1 MTRTAQIDPRG
12 TGNAALIADPA
23 NPLYKINF
31 KHIPTGEK
39 VSFTAW
45 VTDFSDN
52 FSSTWNEETTYGR
65 MDPLVTFQNTQRSI
79 SMGLEV
85 VAANKF
91 EAINNT
97 AKVDK
102 LIRFLYPVYED
113 SMQAFDN
120 TIKSSPLLEMEWV
133 NFAGNYG
140 AAGGPGDTPVAVD
153 GLVGF
158 LRNLNYTPA
167 FESGLFL
174 NNPEGGGTHLFPQ
187 QLKLQFDF
195 KVIHTH
201 MVGWTTKR
209 SGHGTVIEANFAAG
223 DSFPHGAGS
232 ETSNDLPGNCADGP
246 WIPDSAIN
254 TSQDQ
259 RTRRLMMEENAATS
273 EILSNP
279 ALTRQGRRSARQTL
293 TARQG
298 WNFNQGCEGD
308 ARTGRFQ
315 QTAAEKHAA
324 LKQKLAEKKALR
336 KEKKEEKKAAR
347 QDKIAA
353 RKRLAQKSRYDKSR
367 EEASTP
373 EGRAKIRKR
382 AERKRAASRVAYIE
396 KLRVAKGLS
405 TIPSRPCRPGQMH
418 VDQAGNV
425 TYPCGR

>member
-1 MTRTAQIDPRG
+1 MARTAQIDPRG

-133 NFAGNYG
+133 NFAASYATTTG
-140 AAGGPGDTPVAVD
+140 TPEPIGVE
-153 GLVGF
+153 GLVGY
-158 LRNLNYTPA
+158 LRNLNYTPT

-174 NNPEGGGTHLFPQ
+174 NNPDSGGTHLFPQ

-201 MVGWTTKR
+201 MVGWTSR
-209 SGHGTVIEANFAAG
+209 NHGIWGMDANFAAG

-232 ETSNDLPGNCADGP
+232 ETANNLQGNCADGP

-254 TSQDQ
+254 TSRDQ

-336 KEKKEEKKAAR
+336 KQKKEEKQKPLKTKVKQKGEAWGSTEGTKPLVRDPANPS
-347 QDKIAA
+347 KMINNPNHGKKKLSATISS
-353 RKRLAQKSRYDKSR
+353 KRMSRRDMKKLLQ
-367 EEASTP
+367 
-373 EGRAKIRKR
+373 GRSK
-382 AERKRAASRVAYIE
+382 
-396 KLRVAKGLS
+396 
-405 TIPSRPCRPGQMH
+405 
-418 VDQAGNV
+418 
-425 TYPCGR
+425 